1 MLIGGLAEI
10 VSLGLIVPFLAFLV
24 DPLKALE
31 VPVVSMAAN
40 ILGITESSYLR
51 WSFTIF
57 FAIARLFFSI
67 VVVVDF
73 SSLLFLQF
81 AYK

>member
-1 MLIGGLAEI
+1 MLFGGLAEI

-40 ILGITESSYLR
+40 ILGITESSYKINHFWNEKRFIL
-51 WSFTIF
+51 S
-57 FAIARLFFSI
+57 
-67 VVVVDF
+67 
-73 SSLLFLQF
+73 
-81 AYK
+81 Y